1 MEETLKIK
9 VLVAIAG
16 IDFSYYP
23 GQIADVRKSIAEEW
37 VQIGYA
43 VLLDQ
48 TPTDVEPDIVEQR
61 VTDTPETAT
70 KPARR
75 KRG

>member
-23 GQIADVRKSIAEEW
+23 GQIADVRKCIAEEW
-37 VQIGYA
+37 IQIGYA
-43 VLLDQ
+43 ILVDQ
-48 TPTDVEPDIVEQR
+48 APTDITPDIVEQR
-61 VTDTPETAT
+61 VTDTPETAI